1 LTTFGIDRTTGS
13 GGTGTSTTTL
23 LADGSQPLTADWNAG
38 SFDITALSFYASGTS
53 PVFSLNR
60 ALNSQDN
67 AVVFNEADGSAR
79 WRLTHVGTTD
89 AFALQR
95 YNASGV
101 LQDSPISVS
110 NSTGLVTAT
119 AVTVTGDLVFGGIV
133 TGDTFIR
140 RNAGNTAW
148 EAKTPQQVADEI
160 GPLYAE
166 PLNKLRNPTM
176 IIHQRGGSATLPSSV
191 IFVADGWRAA
201 GAGIAYTATQL
212 TLSTRTPNNST
223 VGIRMKCTTGAA
235 IAAGHYSLLQQ
246 LVEGFDVAD
255 CGFGT
260 AAASPITLS
269 FYIYSSKTGSLGGC
283 VRNGANDRAY
293 PFLVTINAANTWE
306 RKIVTIPGDTSGTWD
321 TGNGTGIV
329 VTLAPTCGTTYQ
341 GTANT
346 WQAGA
351 LVAPSGLTQWN
362 ATNDEIIFADAQLVK
377 GSNALPFVTPHFE
390 TDYNRCRR
398 YCQIVTA
405 SDRFYA
411 SGASQYSSCIAN
423 FSPPMR
429 ATPTSV
435 TELGGSTQSNNQAG
449 YPQFNLSYTN
459 QHGSTFVQFSAAG
472 GDTYGYL
479 YSGLFEAELT

>member
-1 LTTFGIDRTTGS
+1 MTTFGIDRTTGS

-160 GPLYAE
+160 APLTKGYVLIESLTASNSTALDFDSADFDDYDVIE
-166 PLNKLRNPTM
+166 FRLEAVLPATDGANLTARMSTD
-176 IIHQRGGSATLPSSV
+176 GGSTYISSNDYNHAGNQATSGAANAAYGGTAQTGWV
-191 IFVADGWRAA
+191 IVPAVDNAAGGIYGTIRAQRTGHLEWQVQFFNTSAVLVSAVGNGWR
-201 GAGIAYTATQL
+201 TATFNAMRFL
-212 TLSTRTPNNST
+212 
-223 VGIRMKCTTGAA
+223 M
-235 IAAGHYSLLQQ
+235 
-246 LVEGFDVAD
+246 
-255 CGFGT
+255 
-260 AAASPITLS
+260 
-269 FYIYSSKTGSLGGC
+269 SSG
-283 VRNGANDRAY
+283 N
-293 PFLVTINAANTWE
+293 I
-306 RKIVTIPGDTSGTWD
+306 TSGT
-321 TGNGTGIV
+321 IR
-329 VTLAPTCGTTYQ
+329 AY
-341 GTANT
+341 
-346 WQAGA
+346 
-351 LVAPSGLTQWN
+351 GLKN
-362 ATNDEIIFADAQLVK
+362 
-377 GSNALPFVTPHFE
+377 
-390 TDYNRCRR
+390 
-398 YCQIVTA
+398 
-405 SDRFYA
+405 
-411 SGASQYSSCIAN
+411 
-423 FSPPMR
+423 
-429 ATPTSV
+429 
-435 TELGGSTQSNNQAG
+435 
-449 YPQFNLSYTN
+449 
-459 QHGSTFVQFSAAG
+459 
-472 GDTYGYL
+472 
-479 YSGLFEAELT
+479 